1 MRYQQRGFMLP
12 FVVLAVAGVVLL
24 FVSSMQSSATYS
36 QLASENTDREA
47 VVSAASASLSSWYNA
62 ESDTI
67 ELASSAEA
75 EAQLL
80 TRVSDRRFGLRMAM
94 SQQLGLPCSVGAT
107 LVSCVPYRRFA
118 VWLPAVSDASTAS
131 FDPGTGA
138 FTAGNSIVSRVV
150 DTRALQMDKA
160 QKAVDRMQAVAG
172 SIQRF
177 AQARSAAL
185 PYGSGRTNFLR
196 AQRCVAVEIA
206 ELPCVD
212 TYTDLVSSG
221 VAGLVGLSASDV
233 VSEFGG
239 TVMFSNL
246 QDSNSTLP
254 PYSASI
260 QVSTPW
266 GTSLKVAV
274 VQGF

>member
-131 FDPGTGA
+131 FA
-138 FTAGNSIVSRVV
+138 AGNSIVSRVV